1 MNGGNQGHKMC
12 VILLN
17 DLNIRAHIYL
27 RHIDMEVFMEFE
39 DWLMESYGLT
49 HNQFFCCSESVQ
61 QSLTEE
67 YLEYIQE
74 VELCI

>member
-1 MNGGNQGHKMC
+1 
-12 VILLN
+12 
-17 DLNIRAHIYL
+17 
-27 RHIDMEVFMEFE
+27 MEFE
-39 DWLMESYGLT
+39 DWLMGSYGLT